1 MAKKKAA
8 RPKAKAK
15 AKGKRLTAAPAE
27 DKLIINR
34 QVLDGLAMLLREAR
48 TRQSRKVCVA

>member
-8 RPKAKAK
+8 RPKAKVAR
-15 AKGKRLTAAPAE
+15 KRAVRPSTE
-27 DKLIINR
+27 KLVISK
-34 QVLDGLAMLLREAR
+34 QVLDGLAVILREAR